1 MTCSEYIE
9 MLQEQL
15 LKGMKLNQK
24 LANAS
29 LVRHKNALQ
38 QQYGA
43 MGSAVLAEA
52 VSGRPWGLP
61 KVPDFVYAF
70 LCVNVCARVCACC
83 WFATSR
89 QHFFLCWVFV

>member
-1 MTCSEYIE
+1 M
-9 MLQEQL
+9 QEQL
-15 LKGMKLNQK
+15 LKGMKLNHL

-61 KVPDFVYAF
+61 KVSRVFPFRCVFVYA
-70 LCVNVCARVCACC
+70 RVRACC
-83 WFATSR
+83 LNA
-89 QHFFLCWVFV
+89 V